1 MKVACFLQLA
11 STSTGLTLSDGSSIT
26 YATAVTA
33 IADLRNTL
41 GGTTSSSVENFLLRT
56 PTSYTS
62 SVNTTNQPDLFAVD
76 SNAVAFTRTPHEV
89 SMVEAICCTLTVL
102 CSLYLDQQYGQWLTW
117 FKLLWQFL

>member
-1 MKVACFLQLA
+1 MLTPSNHLLKCYSNGYQAAFSDVKVACFLQLA
-11 STSTGLTLSDGSSIT
+11 STPTGLMTSDGTNIT

-33 IADLRNTL
+33 IADLRNAL

-89 SMVEAICCTLTVL
+89 SMVEAI
-102 CSLYLDQQYGQWLTW
+102 
-117 FKLLWQFL
+117 

>member
-1 MKVACFLQLA
+1 
-11 STSTGLTLSDGSSIT
+11 
-26 YATAVTA
+26 
-33 IADLRNTL
+33 
-41 GGTTSSSVENFLLRT
+41 VENFLLRT

-89 SMVEAICCTLTVL
+89 SVVEATVL

-117 FKLLWQFL
+117 FKLLQQFLQPNLCLSPCFVKQYADHDVCLCCTRS